1 MHALADHPQIVS
13 LALSLGLPGDRPVEE
28 VKAFCVGKV
37 KKLIGKRKFP
47 DSIEEIERIVCEK
60 LNVTIVEVWNEDDVD
75 KVIECYA
82 RQHKDPIFATIRH
95 ELRDDTF
102 ATLIR
107 RKNRPGESGTHFVAV
122 VDCRG
127 DKYHRRFFTRWHEI
141 AHVLTMVDQWEL
153 PLHRSTSNK
162 DALETMMDIIAAEIG
177 FFDPLFV
184 PQVISHFGDGPL
196 TIPGVAKLREA
207 YSDTASFQA
216 TLNACAQAFPQ
227 SVIVLEAE
235 LGYKKAELQ
244 DLEQGYLLP
253 GERPIAKLRVTSSK
267 GNQAAASLGMTIPLR
282 MRVPAKSVITKALQF
297 GPSLGPF
304 HAIENLDMWS
314 ASNGRT
320 LPSQRIWVE
329 AKAIPNGV
337 FAVITAL

>member
-28 VKAFCVGKV
+28 VKAFCVAKV
-37 KKLIGKRKFP
+37 KELIGKGKVP

-60 LNVTIVEVWNEDDVD
+60 LNITIVEVWNEDHIDD
-75 KVIECYA
+75 VIERFA
-82 RQHKDPIFATIRH
+82 RQNKDPIFATIRD

-107 RKNRPGESGTHFVAV
+107 RKNRPGERGTHYVAI

-162 DALETMMDIIAAEIG
+162 DALETMMDIIAAEVG

-184 PQVISHFGDGPL
+184 PQVLSHFGDGPL
-196 TIPGVAKLREA
+196 TIRGVAKLREA
-207 YSDTASFQA
+207 YSERASFQA
-216 TLNACAQAFPQ
+216 TLNACTQAFTKP
-227 SVIVLEAE
+227 VIVLEAE
-235 LGYKKAELQ
+235 LGLKKAELQ
-244 DLEQGYLLP
+244 DLEQGFLLP
-253 GERPIAKLRVTSSK
+253 GERPVAKLRVTSSI
-267 GNQAAASLGMTIPLR
+267 GNQAATLLGMKIPLR
-282 MRVPAKSVITKALQF
+282 MRVPATSVIMKAHKH
-297 GPSLGPF
+297 GPTLGPF
-304 HAIENLDMWS
+304 QAIEDLAMWS
-314 ASNGRT
+314 ESKGRA
-320 LPSQRIWVE
+320 LPNQRVWVE
-329 AKAIPNGV
+329 SKAIPSGV